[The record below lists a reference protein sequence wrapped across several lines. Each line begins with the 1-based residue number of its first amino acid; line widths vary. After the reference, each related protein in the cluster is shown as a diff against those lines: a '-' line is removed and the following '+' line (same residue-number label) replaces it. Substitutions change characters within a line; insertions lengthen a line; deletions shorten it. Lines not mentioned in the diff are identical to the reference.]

1 MKLTTSLEHSHD
13 PRFYQQ
19 LGQLISSTG
28 NSAFA
33 RQMLQIVDTLV
44 PIHGLDLC
52 EWTLDIAQASISQID
67 LLGNAGLPHDLPATD
82 NHNHPLLQSIMQ
94 MEAPLLIQLKVPAN
108 RQNPQYT
115 THQCNLVSSNG
126 DQRWVICFYRLPTLR
141 PFSLGELS
149 LLKSLSDTLLP
160 LVEHHARLLAQP
172 ANRATS
178 TVRVEPEPEA
188 EAATL
193 HQAFNGRL
201 AQDAINL
208 SAREQEVC
216 LGLLTGGTVP
226 EMAQRLRVKASS
238 VETYLKRATV
248 KLGISGRH
256 GLARWMAGA

>member
-13 PRFYQQ
+13 PRFYQH

-28 NSAFA
+28 SNAFA
-33 RQMLQIVDTLV
+33 RQMLQLVDALV
-44 PIHGLDLC
+44 PVHGLELN
-52 EWTLDIAQASISQID
+52 EWALDIPQACISQTNS
-67 LLGNAGLPHDLPATD
+67 LGNAGLQYDFPAT
-82 NHNHPLLQSIMQ
+82 NNQRPPLLQSVMQ
-94 MEAPLLIQLKVPAN
+94 MDAPLLIQLKVPSN
-108 RQNPQYT
+108 TQNPQYT
-115 THQCNLVSSNG
+115 IHQCNLVSSRAE
-126 DQRWVICFYRLPTLR
+126 QRWIICFYRLPTLR
-141 PFSLGELS
+141 PFSLSELS

-160 LVEHHARLLAQP
+160 LVEHHAQLLAQP
-172 ANRATS
+172 VTRVAS
-178 TVRVEPEPEA
+178 TARVEPEQEA
-188 EAATL
+188 EAASM
-193 HQAFNGRL
+193 HQAFSGRL
-201 AQDAINL
+201 AQDAIIL